1 MKWLKLVFAV
11 TLCSTVL
18 SACQNYCK
26 CSPDE
31 PALALIT
38 KAEDGT
44 PQVTPKEIIAYPGQE
59 LVFFSKENFTLTFY
73 ERDPEKADSM
83 GNPSF
88 PSSDGE
94 LILMVDEDYIISD
107 PGESARALK
116 ELYEAKK
123 IMVPAEKKSTETK
136 KYVTIQYSI
145 VIDDIELDPKVK
157 IIKK

>member
-1 MKWLKLVFAV
+1 MKWLKLIFTV
-11 TLCSTVL
+11 VL
-18 SACQNYCK
+18 SATILSGCQNYCK

-38 KAEDGT
+38 KAENGT

-59 LVFFSKENFTLTFY
+59 LLFFSKEDFTLTFY
-73 ERDPEKADSM
+73 ERDPEKADSV

-94 LILMVDEDYIISD
+94 LILVVDEDYIISD
-107 PGESARALK
+107 PGETERALK
-116 ELYEAKK
+116 ELYAAKK
-123 IMVPAEKKSTETK
+123 IVVPADKKSTETK

-145 VIDDIELDPKVK
+145 VIDGKELDPKVK